1 MRRFFVFHPLKSSQI
16 MASAVLG
23 HLPLM
28 IWRLFVRNSMCS
40 TDHWDA
46 YWTGLGVSP
55 CLSSTSLTVF
65 VFSMSRSQGWKP
77 DFVLIHS
84 LTYWSSAI
92 YRPQNLM
99 TMLEIQRFH
108 LWHSFVFIGVCA
120 NISSFVWMS
129 PRPTLEGNGKIG
141 VDNPLVHQSSVE

>member
-1 MRRFFVFHPLKSSQI
+1 MRRFFVFHPLKSSRI

-28 IWRLFVRNSMCS
+28 IWKFFVRNSMCS
-40 TDHWDA
+40 TDHRDA

-65 VFSMSRSQGWKP
+65 VFSMSRSHWKP
-77 DFVLIHS
+77 DFVLIHR

-108 LWHSFVFIGVCA
+108 LWHSFVFIRVCA

-129 PRPTLEGNGKIG
+129 PRPLQ
-141 VDNPLVHQSSVE
+141 P

>member
-28 IWRLFVRNSMCS
+28 IWKFFVRNSMCS
-40 TDHWDA
+40 TDHRDA

-65 VFSMSRSQGWKP
+65 VFSMSRSHWKP
-77 DFVLIHS
+77 DFVLIHR

-92 YRPQNLM
+92 YRPQNIM

-129 PRPTLEGNGKIG
+129 PRPLQPWRAMVK
-141 VDNPLVHQSSVE
+141 

>member
-1 MRRFFVFHPLKSSQI
+1 MRRFFVFHPLKSSRI

-28 IWRLFVRNSMCS
+28 IWKFFVRNSMCS
-40 TDHWDA
+40 TDHRDA

-65 VFSMSRSQGWKP
+65 VFSMSRSHNWKP
-77 DFVLIHS
+77 DFVLIHP
-84 LTYWSSAI
+84 LTYCSSAI

-99 TMLEIQRFH
+99 TTLESQRFH
-108 LWHSFVFIGVCA
+108 PWHSFVFIRVCA

-129 PRPTLEGNGKIG
+129 PRPLQPWRAIVK
-141 VDNPLVHQSSVE
+141 

>member
-28 IWRLFVRNSMCS
+28 IWKFFVRNSMCS
-40 TDHWDA
+40 TDHRDA

-65 VFSMSRSQGWKP
+65 VFSMSRSHNWKP
-77 DFVLIHS
+77 DFVLIHR
-84 LTYWSSAI
+84 LTHWLSNI
-92 YRPQNLM
+92 CCPQNLM
-99 TMLEIQRFH
+99 TALESQRFH
-108 LWHSFVFIGVCA
+108 LWYSFVSVRMCA
-120 NISSFVWMS
+120 NIFSFLCMS
-129 PRPTLEGNGKIG
+129 PRPLQPWRAIVK
-141 VDNPLVHQSSVE
+141 

>member
-1 MRRFFVFHPLKSSQI
+1 MRRFFVFHPLKSSRI

-23 HLPLM
+23 QLPLM
-28 IWRLFVRNSMCS
+28 IWKFFVKNSMCS
-40 TDHWDA
+40 TDHRDA

-65 VFSMSRSQGWKP
+65 VFSMSRSHGWKP
-77 DFVLIHS
+77 DFVLIHR

-99 TMLEIQRFH
+99 TASESQRFH
-108 LWHSFVFIGVCA
+108 LWLSFDSVRVCA

-129 PRPTLEGNGKIG
+129 PRP
-141 VDNPLVHQSSVE
+141 S

>member
-28 IWRLFVRNSMCS
+28 IWKFFVRNSMCS
-40 TDHWDA
+40 TDHRDA

-65 VFSMSRSQGWKP
+65 VFSMSRSHWKP
-77 DFVLIHS
+77 DFVLIHR

-92 YRPQNLM
+92 FRPQNLM
-99 TMLEIQRFH
+99 TTLESQRFH
-108 LWHSFVFIGVCA
+108 LLVRYHLLLIKKICEQEPIKITPVR
-120 NISSFVWMS
+120 SSYAY
-129 PRPTLEGNGKIG
+129 
-141 VDNPLVHQSSVE
+141 

>member
-28 IWRLFVRNSMCS
+28 IWKFFVRNSMCS
-40 TDHWDA
+40 TVHRDA

-55 CLSSTSLTVF
+55 CLSSASLTVF
-65 VFSMSRSQGWKP
+65 VFSMSRSHDWKP
-77 DFVLIHS
+77 DFVLIHR
-84 LTYWSSAI
+84 LTHWLSAMC
-92 YRPQNLM
+92 RPQNLM
-99 TMLEIQRFH
+99 TTLESQRFH
-108 LWHSFVFIGVCA
+108 PWHSFVFIRVCA

-129 PRPTLEGNGKIG
+129 PRPLQPWRAMVK
-141 VDNPLVHQSSVE
+141 